1 MGSYENFARVYDEL
15 MDNVPYEEWADFILA
30 ILKKNKITD
39 GLVLELGCG
48 TGKLMSL
55 LGNAGF
61 DMIGVDNS
69 VDMLQIARE
78 KTSPE
83 FLYLLQ
89 DMREFELYGTVKAV
103 VSVCDS
109 VNYITEKEDL
119 TEVFR
124 LVNNYLDPKG
134 LFIFDF
140 NTDYKYR
147 DMIGETVIAEDRED
161 VSFIWFNEYDEE
173 SQLNDIDLK
182 VFVQEDGDCYRKF
195 QEEHI
200 QRGYS
205 LQEIKQMLEE
215 SGLVFLQAFDEYRD
229 IPAIITVLIAAG
241 ITEQFSEVYVQEN
254 KSALIYGIPFT
265 KIYKIK
271 NTSAA
276 IVATADKTTSNIT
289 RKEPGVLLYDFN
301 LSLNVRWF
309 IGASFII
316 ALGFAT
322 C

>member
-215 SGLVFLQAFDEYRD
+215 SGLVFLQAIDEYSNQEPRTD
-229 IPAIITVLIAAG
+229 SGRIVVVA
-241 ITEQFSEVYVQEN
+241 QEN
-254 KSALIYGIPFT
+254 G
-265 KIYKIK
+265 
-271 NTSAA
+271 
-276 IVATADKTTSNIT
+276 
-289 RKEPGVLLYDFN
+289 KEKQEE
-301 LSLNVRWF
+301 
-309 IGASFII
+309 
-316 ALGFAT
+316 T
-322 C
+322 E